1 MTNDPIFLDFET
13 KAIGPRPDYPPQ
25 PVGLA
30 VLDRTGQFKS
40 DYYSFGHFDE
50 NNSTFEETK
59 EVLQQ
64 IWDSGR
70 SICFH
75 NLMFDLCIIHEIF
88 GLPYL
93 SPDRMND
100 TLVMAFL
107 KDPYVKSLSL
117 KELCNE
123 WLGIKPDERDELF
136 EWIVANI
143 PEAAKKPKT
152 AGAYI
157 SDAPSKLTGTYA
169 MADVRLTSELYDHCR
184 PVVDTM
190 ETAYLREIELMPVL
204 LDNSRHGVRLDRD
217 AMLKAMEKAAFDIKQ
232 CEDWL
237 NNYFESTEINYN
249 SGVQLVKAIFAKG
262 VNNKELDWPASDK
275 GTPLSDKETISKH
288 VTDEVLVSVL
298 RHRDLLSKLM
308 GTYMEPWA
316 AQSEKTGRIYTE
328 WNTVRGEAGG
338 TRTGRLSA
346 KPTLQTMPSRG
357 PKTPL
362 PPEIKELTIPKIR
375 SFILPDEGHKMVA
388 CDFQAQELRLFAHFE
403 GGQLAEQYQKNPR
416 VDLHQFAC
424 DLMSKKAGKTVI
436 RDYAKTLSFG
446 ILYGSGPNKISEML
460 NISYDEAKELI
471 TLYKSEVAT
480 GLAAI
485 NDDLMRRYKTRTPFK
500 TVGGR
505 YLKGEPP
512 KVIGNR
518 AMSFGY
524 KSLNALIQ
532 GSGADQAKQAMI
544 DFAKRTKHARLL
556 LSLHDEIII
565 SCKEGYESEEG
576 ELLMDCMINA
586 FQLDVPFVSDVK
598 IGNNFSE
605 VK

>member
-1 MTNDPIFLDFET
+1 MNSDPIFLDFET
-13 KAIGPRPDYPPQ
+13 EAIGPRPDYPPR

-30 VLDRTGQFKS
+30 VLDRTGSFPS
-40 DYYSFGHFDE
+40 AYYSFGHQE
-50 NNSTFEETK
+50 GNEATFEQTK
-59 EVLQQ
+59 HVLEE
-64 IWDSGR
+64 IWKSGR

-93 SPDRMND
+93 EPERMND

-117 KELCNE
+117 KSVCEE
-123 WLGIKPDERDELF
+123 WLGIKPEERDELF
-136 EWIVANI
+136 EWIVANV

-157 SDAPSKLTGTYA
+157 CLAPAGLVGTYA
-169 MADVRLTSELYDHCR
+169 MADVRLTGELYDHCK
-184 PVVDTM
+184 PIVDSM
-190 ETAYLREIELMPVL
+190 SDAYRREIELMPVL
-204 LDNSRHGVRLDRD
+204 LDNSRHGVRLDRE
-217 AMLKAMEKAAFDIKQ
+217 AMLKAMEKATFDIKQ

-237 NNYFESTEINYN
+237 NNYFESSEINYN
-249 SGVQLVKAIFAKG
+249 SGIQLVKAIFAKG
-262 VNNKELDWPASDK
+262 VNDPTLDWPASDK
-275 GTPLSDKETISKH
+275 GTPLSDKETIAKH

-362 PPEIKELTIPKIR
+362 PPEIKDLQIPKIR

-403 GGQLAEQYQKNPR
+403 GGKLAEQYQNNPR

-424 DLMSKKAGKTVI
+424 DLMSKKAGKTII

-446 ILYGSGPNKISEML
+446 ILYGSGPSKISEML
-460 NISYDEAKELI
+460 NIPQSEAKELI

-485 NDDLMRRYKTRTPFK
+485 NDDLMRRYKLRTPFR

-512 KVIGNR
+512 KVIGNK

-565 SCKEGYESEEG
+565 SAEEGYEEKEG
-576 ELLMDCMINA
+576 QLLMDCMINA
-586 FQLDVPFVSDVK
+586 FKLDVPFVSDVK

>member
-1 MTNDPIFLDFET
+1 MNRDPIFLDFET
-13 KAIGPRPDYPPQ
+13 EAIGPRPDYPPR

-30 VLDRTGQFKS
+30 VLDRTGSFPS
-40 DYYSFGHFDE
+40 AYYSFGHKE
-50 NNSTFEETK
+50 GNEATYKQTKHVLEE
-59 EVLQQ
+59 
-64 IWDSGR
+64 IWKSGR

-93 SPDRMND
+93 PAERMND

-107 KDPYVKSLSL
+107 NDPYVKSLSL
-117 KELCNE
+117 KSLCEE
-123 WLGIKPDERDELF
+123 WLGIKPEERDELF
-136 EWIVANI
+136 EWIVANV

-157 SDAPSKLTGTYA
+157 CLAPAGLVGTYA
-169 MADVRLTSELYDHCR
+169 MADVRLTGELYDHCK
-184 PVVDTM
+184 PVVDSM
-190 ETAYLREIELMPVL
+190 LDAYRREIELMPVL
-204 LDNSRHGVRLDRD
+204 LDNSRHGVRLDRE
-217 AMLKAMEKAAFDIKQ
+217 AMLKAMEKATHDIKQ

-237 NNYFESTEINYN
+237 NKYFDSSEINYN
-249 SGVQLVKAIFAKG
+249 SGIQLVKAIFAKG
-262 VNNKELDWPASDK
+262 VNDSTKDWPASDK

-288 VTDEVLVSVL
+288 VTDEILVSVL

-316 AQSEKTGRIYTE
+316 SQSEKNGRIYTE
-328 WNTVRGEAGG
+328 WNTVRGEFGG

-346 KPTLQTMPSRG
+346 KPTLQTMPSRE
-357 PKTPL
+357 PKTKL
-362 PPEIKELTIPKIR
+362 PPEIKDLTIPMVR
-375 SFILPDEGHKMVA
+375 TFILPDEGHKMIA

-403 GGQLAEQYQKNPR
+403 SGQLAEQYRNDPR

-424 DLMSKKAGKTVI
+424 DLMSKKSGKTI
-436 RDYAKTLSFG
+436 KRDYAKTLSFG

-460 NISYDEAKELI
+460 SISYDEAKELI

-480 GLAAI
+480 GLAPI
-485 NDDLMRRYKTRTPFK
+485 NNDLMTRYKTRTPFK
-500 TVGGR
+500 TIGGR

-518 AMSFGY
+518 AMNFGY

-532 GSGADQAKQAMI
+532 GSAADQAKKAMI
-544 DFAKRTKHARLL
+544 DYAKQAKHSRLL

-565 SCKEGYESEEG
+565 SCEEGYEEQEA
-576 ELLMDCMINA
+576 ELLKNCMVNA
-586 FQLDVPFVSDVK
+586 FQLDVPFVADAI
-598 IGNNFSE
+598 IGNNFAE